1 MILRWLLPFHSG
13 GQYSTGSYPTV
24 MITSADSSSRSAG
37 WLASWPTR
45 PPKLSNNIAPT
56 APAAWKVPTTGR
68 LFLLMKVWSAWALV
82 GLLASIPSS
91 TTGFDAALMRRAA
104 SLIAAPSAGPR
115 PAKAGADRGSCAQGS
130 VITSL
135 GKLTYDAP
143 GLPDSA
149 ARKALASTSLS

>member
-24 MITSADSSSRSAG
+24 MTRSADSSSRSAG

-68 LFLLMKVWSAWALV
+68 LFLLMKVWSVWALA
-82 GLLASIPSS
+82 GLLASIPRS
-91 TTGFDAALMRRAA
+91 TTGFDSALMRRGA
-104 SLIAAPSAGPR
+104 LSAGP
-115 PAKAGADRGSCAQGS
+115 AAANGGAVRGSCAQGS
-130 VITSL
+130 VTASL
-135 GKLTYDAP
+135 GRLTYDAP
-143 GLPDSA
+143 GRPDSA
-149 ARKALASTSLS
+149 ARKALA